1 MNYSYLE
8 KKLHNISLGNEV
20 IKKSLFEIENILF
33 HKPILISENN
43 HVFVTGLPRSGT
55 TVLLE
60 LIYSSNEFGSLTY
73 RDMPFVISPN
83 LFSKF
88 SQKRKLDKKER
99 LHSDGLFY
107 DLDTPEAFEEVFFST
122 FQNDPDLNKKFKKY
136 IQLILIK
143 TKKEKYLS
151 KNNYNFKRIPLLLN
165 SFPNAKIVI
174 PFREPLQQA
183 FSMKKQHIN
192 FKNKQDK
199 DAFIT
204 KYTNFLGHREFGNSH
219 LPWFEPILYEDLND
233 INYWLEQWYLYY
245 ENILSAK
252 LSNNCFVISHESMCE
267 DKKKQYEILEK
278 LKVSNKTEF
287 YFSNDK
293 KIIDEKFDIKVYNK
307 CLEIYKTLEKNYK

>member
-1 MNYSYLE
+1 M
-8 KKLHNISLGNEV
+8 IAA
-20 IKKSLFEIENILF
+20 
-33 HKPILISENN
+33 P
-43 HVFVTGLPRSGT
+43 
-55 TVLLE
+55 
-60 LIYSSNEFGSLTY
+60 
-73 RDMPFVISPN
+73 D
-83 LFSKF
+83 
-88 SQKRKLDKKER
+88 
-99 LHSDGLFY
+99 
-107 DLDTPEAFEEVFFST
+107 ST
-122 FQNDPDLNKKFKKY
+122 NKKFAIKCVEAGVDA
-136 IQLILIK
+136 IVAEGFEAGGHNGAEEITTMCLIPMIK
-143 TKKEKYLS
+143 QAVD
-151 KNNYNFKRIPLLLN
+151 IP
-165 SFPNAKIVI
+165 VI
-174 PFREPLQQA
+174 AAGGIGSGKAMLAAIALGADGVQIGSRFVASEECSA
-183 FSMKKQHIN
+183 HIN